1 MAINYE
7 VKMKTIILVLFLAIG
22 YGAFGQEVDN
32 TLKRDNT
39 NIYYDAA
46 YRYFTSEKSV
56 TGKAS
61 TTILFE
67 ESYFTQFM
75 PDKIGNFV
83 IVAAN
88 PHEKK
93 LFKRIRKEKYIE
105 MLRISP
111 LKVTPSGKF
120 KVSIVYFDVS
130 NPKRKNLEFV
140 NKGGVD
146 VVYSYDSSKSKF
158 LFEQIQ

>member
-1 MAINYE
+1 M
-7 VKMKTIILVLFLAIG
+7 LVLFLFIG
-22 YGAFGQEVDN
+22 YGAFGQEVN
-32 TLKRDNT
+32 NSLKKDNT

-46 YRYFTSEKSV
+46 HRYFTSEES
-56 TGKAS
+56 TTSGK
-61 TTILFE
+61 TILFE
-67 ESYFTQFM
+67 ENYFTSFI
-75 PDKIGNFV
+75 PDKIGNYT

-88 PHEKK
+88 PYDKK
-93 LFKRIRKEKYIE
+93 LFRRIRKEKQIE

-130 NPKRKNLEFV
+130 NPKRKNLQFT

-146 VVYSYDSSKSKF
+146 VIYSYDSSKNEF